1 MVVVVVVLVV
11 VVLVVVDVSVVRL
24 QISAQDIAGVV
35 IADDGADVDALVGV
49 VEESDAGALV
59 TRLSFDITAK
69 FSTILSVAALKPA

>member
-11 VVLVVVDVSVVRL
+11 VVLVVVDMTVRL
-24 QISAQDIAGVV
+24 QISAQDTAGVV

-69 FSTILSVAALKPA
+69 LSTRLAVAASKPA